1 MALKD
6 SVLISVAS
14 VTFALA
20 ATAQDSGTSSVY
32 DDRVV
37 EEVVVQARGW
47 RQKAPELEIP
57 DTTPRWQISDDT
69 REKMQSRM
77 QFGYDPVLEEIRNT
91 DNRIQVRGNMAEPEP
106 ATVFRLSF

>member
-6 SVLISVAS
+6 TLLLSVAAGS
-14 VTFALA
+14 FALV
-20 ATAQDSGTSSVY
+20 ATAQDGGGATAY

-57 DTTPRWQISDDT
+57 DTTPRWEISDET

-91 DNRIQVRGNMAEPEP
+91 DNRIKVRGNMAEPEP
-106 ATVFRLSF
+106 ATVFRISF

>member
-6 SVLISVAS
+6 TLMLSLVAGSVAF
-14 VTFALA
+14 T
-20 ATAQDSGTSSVY
+20 ATAQDGGGAAAY
-32 DDRVV
+32 DERVV

-47 RQKAPELEIP
+47 RKEAPELEIP
-57 DTTPRWQISDDT
+57 DTTPRWEISDET

-91 DNRIQVRGNMAEPEP
+91 DNRVQVRGNMAEPEP
-106 ATVFRLSF
+106 STVFRVSF